1 MIQHTS
7 GYLGLKLTPSLE
19 DYLKSIYILS
29 ITKREVRVSDI
40 ANYMN
45 VRLPSVSEALK
56 KLKDKGL
63 IVYDRY
69 SSISLTS
76 KGYEI
81 ARNIVKRHQL
91 ILYFLQ
97 NILGLPPDIASKEA
111 CIMEHFISDET
122 IRRLSIF
129 IETFTKYCTS
139 KILAQKLTQNGTSLS
154 NNNGGENCNDPKN
167 DDDVILWKH

>member
-1 MIQHTS
+1 MH
-7 GYLGLKLTPSLE
+7 
-19 DYLKSIYILS
+19 
-29 ITKREVRVSDI
+29 
-40 ANYMN
+40 

-56 KLKDKGL
+56 RLKDKGL

-81 ARNIVKRHQL
+81 ARNIVKRHQI

-111 CIMEHFISDET
+111 CILEHFISNET
-122 IRRLSIF
+122 IRRLGVF
-129 IETFTKYCTS
+129 IEIFTKCCVS
-139 KILAQKLTQNGTSLS
+139 RILMQKLAQNGVSLS
-154 NNNGGENCNDPKN
+154 NISNNGGENCNDPKS
-167 DDDVILWKH
+167 VILWKY